1 MDGLFLIIFMLSSLA
16 IVIFALL
23 AIIQFV
29 KKNRVKGK
37 KQLKLTGITFIAT
50 FISIIGFGVT
60 MDSTEGKEVAEK
72 TEEKSEKN
80 AASEAKEEDK
90 ITTSTE
96 ENDAEKQTE
105 ADKTKEIASYNNE
118 FSPAIDSVQKE
129 YAAFGMIYG
138 QQLLIAYQKETLMFI
153 QHININVCGN

>member
-1 MDGLFLIIFMLSSLA
+1 MDDLFLIIFMLSSLA

-37 KQLKLTGITFIAT
+37 KQLKLTGIAFIAT

-60 MDSTEGKEVAEK
+60 MDSTEGKE
-72 TEEKSEKN
+72 
-80 AASEAKEEDK
+80 EDK

-96 ENDAEKQTE
+96 ENDA
-105 ADKTKEIASYNNE
+105 DKTKEIAFYNNE

-129 YAAFGMIYG
+129 YGRIWNDLWTTTFNCVSEGNVDVYTAYKH
-138 QQLLIAYQKETLMFI
+138 QRLWKLIIEY
-153 QHININVCGN
+153 